1 MSAGSRDGKGEE
13 ELWELARLFTKLRF
27 IAFGGPAAHIAMM
40 RQPRPDP
47 RGNGEALSTPAPFY
61 LRYALAQLGM
71 EVQLPIFC
79 VLEPIR
85 NGDCNFDKYTF
96 HGPKKAGLGSQRSR

>member
-85 NGDCNFDKYTF
+85 SKTW
-96 HGPKKAGLGSQRSR
+96 GPKSIERAGVF

>member
-40 RQPRPDP
+40 RQPKPDP
-47 RGNGEALSTPAPFY
+47 RGNGEALSTPASFY
-61 LRYALAQLGM
+61 LKYALAQLRM
-71 EVQLPIFC
+71 EVQLPIFLRFRTYPQ
-79 VLEPIR
+79 VMYPLQEKGTI
-85 NGDCNFDKYTF
+85 
-96 HGPKKAGLGSQRSR
+96 AGIK